1 MRVIRP
7 PDIYV
12 GGLIFYRDSSFFFF
26 RHLIA
31 ELTER
36 NTTKIGHVLGIFL
49 QFEHACPKPGVLPL
63 QIGAQKHFLGRLRNL
78 MAILTAYIF
87 GTKQSAKCVDDYEGS
102 PT

>member
-63 QIGAQKHFLGRLRNL
+63 QIGAQKTLSWTTSQFNGNSNGLYLRNET
-78 MAILTAYIF
+78 I
-87 GTKQSAKCVDDYEGS
+87 GQVR
-102 PT
+102 